1 MLVPGFGSVFVSVSR
16 MCRRVSR
23 MSCARDLSW
32 ALSECKHPKFLVF
45 WLQKMVGSGVCFV
58 SSLGDWP
65 GLFGFRFFVKIVQGA
80 LCLSLGFIWIR
91 GAVWEGSLRRLVLG
105 MDEREEKGDECQ

>member
-1 MLVPGFGSVFVSVSR
+1 MFRVRFRLLLILWGLRDESNEGFWV
-16 MCRRVSR
+16 
-23 MSCARDLSW
+23 
-32 ALSECKHPKFLVF
+32 LSECKRPKFRVF

-58 SSLGDWP
+58 SGLGDWP
-65 GLFGFRFFVKIVQGA
+65 GLFGFLFFVKIVRGA

-105 MDEREEKGDECQ
+105 MDEGEEKGDECQ